1 MIYALDTNVLVDAL
15 RHPKE
20 LERLKAFLTWALPA
34 TVLSSIVA
42 TELTAGARA
51 EETRQL
57 LDDSLLPAFDRRGRI
72 IPPSAT
78 AWRRTGELLAV
89 SGATTIP
96 ASRQNDILFAAQ
108 ARERGW
114 IVVTRD
120 RDFDTLR
127 SQIKGLRVTSPYP
140 GQP

>member
-1 MIYALDTNVLVDAL
+1 MA
-15 RHPKE
+15 
-20 LERLKAFLTWALPA
+20 
-34 TVLSSIVA
+34 
-42 TELTAGARA
+42 
-51 EETRQL
+51 
-57 LDDSLLPAFDRRGRI
+57 
-72 IPPSAT
+72 
-78 AWRRTGELLAV
+78 RTGELLAV
-89 SGATTIP
+89 SGASTIP